1 MDTFQALSS
10 QMQALQ
16 AEIQSMKEKQT
27 QSPSGFVMQNGAT
40 SSSGETV
47 ISRVDLTRLG
57 KSPKPFEGTA
67 ETWEAFKFNFT
78 TYVGTVD
85 PRLPELLDDA
95 SRRTSAIDM
104 TTALTRADRDK
115 AIEFYAVLN
124 GYLKEKT
131 NAHNILKAQK
141 DRNGFEV
148 WRLISAEFEPQGFN
162 KHLDWLSVLHNPTF
176 PKKEIEF
183 QAAMQ
188 DWETEVAD
196 FESQT
201 GRTFD
206 EDSKLAVLN
215 KVMPAG
221 IKPFVAMQQTE
232 LKTYQQ
238 LRSYVVRYLQSKK
251 MWTRADGNKF
261 GAARGSADGPSP
273 MDIGALGGKK
283 GKGKDKG
290 KGKPDKPETCKTC
303 GKKLHRRMLVC
314 KLMVQRQRQRKRKR
328 KI

>member
-1 MDTFQALSS
+1 MDPQQLMDTFQALSS

-16 AEIQSMKEKQT
+16 AEIQSMKEKQA

-124 GYLKEKT
+124 GY
-131 NAHNILKAQK
+131 
-141 DRNGFEV
+141 
-148 WRLISAEFEPQGFN
+148 
-162 KHLDWLSVLHNPTF
+162 
-176 PKKEIEF
+176 
-183 QAAMQ
+183 
-188 DWETEVAD
+188 
-196 FESQT
+196 
-201 GRTFD
+201 
-206 EDSKLAVLN
+206 
-215 KVMPAG
+215 
-221 IKPFVAMQQTE
+221 
-232 LKTYQQ
+232 
-238 LRSYVVRYLQSKK
+238 
-251 MWTRADGNKF
+251 
-261 GAARGSADGPSP
+261 
-273 MDIGALGGKK
+273 
-283 GKGKDKG
+283 
-290 KGKPDKPETCKTC
+290 
-303 GKKLHRRMLVC
+303 
-314 KLMVQRQRQRKRKR
+314 
-328 KI
+328 

>member
-16 AEIQSMKEKQT
+16 AEIQSMTEKQT

-95 SRRTSAIDM
+95 SKRTSTIDM

-148 WRLISAEFEPQGFN
+148 WRLISAQFEPQGLN
-162 KHLDWLSVLHNPTF
+162 KHLDLLSILHNPTF
-176 PKKEIEF
+176 PKK
-183 QAAMQ
+183 
-188 DWETEVAD
+188 
-196 FESQT
+196 
-201 GRTFD
+201 
-206 EDSKLAVLN
+206 
-215 KVMPAG
+215 
-221 IKPFVAMQQTE
+221 
-232 LKTYQQ
+232 
-238 LRSYVVRYLQSKK
+238 
-251 MWTRADGNKF
+251 
-261 GAARGSADGPSP
+261 
-273 MDIGALGGKK
+273 
-283 GKGKDKG
+283 
-290 KGKPDKPETCKTC
+290 
-303 GKKLHRRMLVC
+303 
-314 KLMVQRQRQRKRKR
+314 
-328 KI
+328 